1 MNLTPAS
8 RRLILSLAIGLML
21 VAGLVAGCSNTST
34 PAASNDAT
42 GAKQAVAVAM
52 TTLSTTVPDPRLLV
66 GQTAGA
72 ITATS
77 VPVWQFLIG
86 NPKTDMI
93 YAVQVENGKGQW
105 QPYGSASLTATEW
118 AAVPPL
124 TAWKVDSTE
133 AHQKA
138 VALHTSAKSAA
149 YMLGFVTYI
158 PKKSGA
164 TSTPAM
170 TWFVAFDPSQQGSAP
185 TSTVNVDMATGA
197 ASYAK

>member
-1 MNLTPAS
+1 MNLTPAI
-8 RRLILSLAIGLML
+8 RRLVLSLALGLML
-21 VAGLVAGCSNTST
+21 ATGLVAGCSGTST
-34 PAASNDAT
+34 PTAASDAS

-52 TTLSTTVPDPRLLV
+52 TTLSTAAPDPRLLV

-105 QPYGSASLTATEW
+105 QPYGPASLTATEW

-124 TAWKVDSTE
+124 SAWKVDSGE
-133 AHQKA
+133 AHDKA

-149 YMLGFVTYI
+149 YMLGFVTFI

-170 TWFVAFDPSQQGSAP
+170 TWFVAFDPSARGNDP
-185 TSTVNVDMATGA
+185 TSTVNVDMSTGA
-197 ASYAK
+197 ASFAK